1 MPLNLPAYVVEDLF
15 RKVRGDE
22 VEAVTV
28 LRVARSAHP
37 IAGLHSMAGL
47 HSVAGLALAHR
58 VAISIFM
65 I

>member
-28 LRVARSAHP
+28 LRVARRAYP
-37 IAGLHSMAGL
+37 IAGLHSMASF
-47 HSVAGLALAHR
+47 HSMAGLALAH
-58 VAISIFM
+58 
-65 I
+65 